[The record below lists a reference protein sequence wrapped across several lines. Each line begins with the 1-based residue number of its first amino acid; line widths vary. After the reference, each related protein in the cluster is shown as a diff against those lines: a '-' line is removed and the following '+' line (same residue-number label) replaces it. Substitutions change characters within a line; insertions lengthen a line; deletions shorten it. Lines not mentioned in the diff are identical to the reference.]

1 LVRTGLILFLL
12 ISSFLVGLRPVSS
25 QSQFCG
31 SHTGDLYDLPAC
43 AIYFGDLGI
52 YPGVPIRLADS
63 AYLTSVE
70 PQTVIAQP
78 GENLSFVIDYQIW
91 LTPNGTAL
99 KGNPCNCPYQL
110 VFVGSWPMTPQLYWL
125 VYSGFPPLGLP
136 GIKGTAS
143 FHLTAPIEPGTYYLW
158 IGLDYALGSY
168 GNDERSY
175 VTSIYKD
182 LRPPAHIKI
191 IVSTNTLTKTVTA
204 IIPGA
209 VVQSSLTIPVIA
221 TGVTGIVVAVIGCVV
236 AARRGKLRFR
246 RGDTKLGTPSKPTIS
261 TGYSDL
267 DGTLEGGIPEGY
279 AVVLVSPSYDE
290 RDLLLRKII
299 DSAISSGRP
308 AFYISADIERT
319 QDLLARYPH
328 GFYAFSPQADKIAS
342 NANLYKIPYL
352 LENLSE
358 ANISLTLAI
367 KQARAKEQATKM
379 IVVIDILSDLLVR
392 YKGITTRK
400 WLSDF
405 VGKRKVEGFTI
416 LATLN
421 PLVGD
426 KQDSQMVIDFFDGV
440 IEIFEK
446 ELRERSRRFVVVK
459 KMYGR
464 KYSESELML
473 DKDKLF

>member
-1 LVRTGLILFLL
+1 
-12 ISSFLVGLRPVSS
+12 
-25 QSQFCG
+25 
-31 SHTGDLYDLPAC
+31 
-43 AIYFGDLGI
+43 
-52 YPGVPIRLADS
+52 
-63 AYLTSVE
+63 
-70 PQTVIAQP
+70 
-78 GENLSFVIDYQIW
+78 
-91 LTPNGTAL
+91 
-99 KGNPCNCPYQL
+99 
-110 VFVGSWPMTPQLYWL
+110 
-125 VYSGFPPLGLP
+125 
-136 GIKGTAS
+136 
-143 FHLTAPIEPGTYYLW
+143 
-158 IGLDYALGSY
+158 
-168 GNDERSY
+168 
-175 VTSIYKD
+175 
-182 LRPPAHIKI
+182 
-191 IVSTNTLTKTVTA
+191 
-204 IIPGA
+204 
-209 VVQSSLTIPVIA
+209 
-221 TGVTGIVVAVIGCVV
+221 
-236 AARRGKLRFR
+236 
-246 RGDTKLGTPSKPTIS
+246 
-261 TGYSDL
+261 L

-308 AFYISADIERT
+308 AFYVSTDIERT
-319 QDLLARYPH
+319 QDLLSRYQR
-328 GFYAFSPQADKIAS
+328 GFYAFSPQADKIPA

-367 KQARAKEQATKM
+367 KEARAKQQATKM
-379 IVVIDILSDLLVR
+379 IMVIDVLSDLLVR

-446 ELRERSRRFVVVK
+446 ELRERSRRFIVVK

>member
-1 LVRTGLILFLL
+1 LVRSSLILFLL

-25 QSQFCG
+25 QFCG

-43 AIYFGDLGI
+43 AYDMF
-52 YPGVPIRLADS
+52 DS
-63 AYLTSVE
+63 KYVDYAYLTSVA
-70 PQTVIAQP
+70 PQTVIAKP
-78 GENLSFVIDYQIW
+78 GENLSFAIGYQVW
-91 LTPNGTAL
+91 QPATLPL
-99 KGNPCNCPYQL
+99 SC
-110 VFVGSWPMTPQLYWL
+110 TPQTAPPGPCEYILLFIPSWVAWPPNWGGPGGPYM
-125 VYSGFPPLGLP
+125 VYSGYPSAGPPGAKNSTSL
-136 GIKGTAS
+136 
-143 FHLTAPIEPGTYYLW
+143 HVRAPIETGTYYLW
-158 IGLDYALGSY
+158 FCINWSWNNFEWLRGVLT
-168 GNDERSY
+168 RP
-175 VTSIYKD
+175 
-182 LRPPAHIKI
+182 RPPAHIKI
-191 IVSTNTLTKTVTA
+191 IVSTQTSTKTVTA
-204 IIPGA
+204 MIPGA
-209 VVQSSLTIPVIA
+209 VVQSPLTIPVIA

-236 AARRGKLRFR
+236 AVRKGKLKIPR
-246 RGDTKLGTPSKPTIS
+246 RQAKLVTPSKPTIS

-308 AFYISADIERT
+308 AFYVSADIERT
-319 QDLLARYPH
+319 QDLLTRYQH
-328 GFYAFSPQADKIAS
+328 GFYAFSPQADKIPS
-342 NANLYKIPYL
+342 NVNLYKIPSI
-352 LENLSE
+352 ENLSE
-358 ANISLTLAI
+358 ANISLTLAL
-367 KQARAKEQATKM
+367 KEARGKEQATKM
-379 IVVIDILSDLLVR
+379 IMVIDILSDLLVR
-392 YKGITTRK
+392 YKGVTTRK

-405 VGKRKVEGFTI
+405 VGKRRVEGFTT

-421 PLVGD
+421 PMVGTKED
-426 KQDSQMVIDFFDGV
+426 NQMVIDYFDGV